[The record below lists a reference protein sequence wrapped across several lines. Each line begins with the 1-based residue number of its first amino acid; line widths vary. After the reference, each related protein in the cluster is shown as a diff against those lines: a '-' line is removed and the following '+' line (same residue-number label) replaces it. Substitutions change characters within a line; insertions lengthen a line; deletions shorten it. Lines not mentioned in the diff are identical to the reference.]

1 MDSEAS
7 DLQDGL
13 GCRIIKCL
21 LFVFFLAFPTM
32 LSLSVQEW
40 QVSFVE
46 DAFVSRRATIQTQ
59 ETVSV

>member
-1 MDSEAS
+1 
-7 DLQDGL
+7 
-13 GCRIIKCL
+13 
-21 LFVFFLAFPTM
+21 M